1 MAISVDRVYR
11 VVLAILNKEQR
22 GYLTPDQFNRL
33 GQQAQLDLLKKSF
46 YDYNRSLTRSNVQG
60 VNSEYGDIASNIE
73 EKLDALTASGWLD
86 FSTSSF
92 NGGAISKAS
101 LTSKGDSNNDSVYK
115 IISISTNGTTGRGRT
130 TQVEKI
136 KKSEFL
142 YISQSGLTAPS
153 EKYPIYYQEGD
164 NIFIYPATIQEAE
177 IDYIKTPE
185 PPVWDY
191 TGGGATAYVFNEV
204 GNQDPESSSKDFSL
218 HPSEETSLVIRILE
232 LAGVVIK
239 DPSVVQVAQQ
249 KEVIN
254 FNQENA

>member
-86 FSTSSF
+86 FTL
-92 NGGAISKAS
+92 GKAS
-101 LTSKGDSNNDSVYK
+101 LTSKGDTNNDPVYK

-153 EKYPIYYQEGD
+153 EKYPVYYQEGD
-164 NIFIYPATIQEAE
+164 NIVIYPATIGEAE

-191 TGGGATAYVFNEV
+191 TGGGATAYVFNPV
-204 GNQDPESSSKDFSL
+204 GNESPQSSSKDFSL
-218 HPSEETSLVIRILE
+218 HPSEETDLVIRILE

>member
-73 EKLDALTASGWLD
+73 EKLDALTSTAWLD
-86 FSTSSF
+86 FNS
-92 NGGAISKAS
+92 GKAS
-101 LTSKGDSNNDSVYK
+101 LTNKGDNNNDPIYK
-115 IISISTNGTTGRGRT
+115 IISISTNGTTGRGRIS
-130 TQVEKI
+130 QVEKV
-136 KKSEFL
+136 KKSDYL
-142 YISQSGLTAPS
+142 YLSQSSLTAPT

-164 NIFIYPATIQEAE
+164 NIVVYPATIQEAD

-185 PPVWDY
+185 SPKWDY
-191 TGGGATAYVFNEV
+191 TGGGATAYVFNPV
-204 GNQDPESSSKDFSL
+204 GNEETPSDSVDFSL
-218 HPSEETSLVIRILE
+218 HPSEETDLVIRILE
-232 LAGVVIK
+232 LAGVVVK
-239 DPSVVQVAQQ
+239 DPTVIQVAQQ
-249 KEVIN
+249 KETIN